1 MPVDH
6 PFWEAHYPPNGWGCK
21 CRVRAITQAEYG
33 RLQGSGR
40 YSTEA
45 PATKHK
51 PWVNKRT
58 GEVERV
64 AEGVHPAFNYHIGK
78 HRRLE
83 SHSLIRDKVNA
94 STSDLALG
102 TVSSLVASQVFT
114 DWFQQ
119 PAAGSR
125 FVIAALD
132 EDLQR
137 RLGAKQKAV
146 LLSDETLAKQK
157 QHHPELAL
165 DEYRLIPEVVQ
176 KGKVIREKDARLY
189 FFQRQGHLYMAT
201 IKTTEDKA
209 ENYLVTFFRVR
220 PGHMQRKQRRG
231 ELIRDW
237 QRD

>member
-1 MPVDH
+1 MV
-6 PFWEAHYPPNGWGCK
+6 
-21 CRVRAITQAEYG
+21 Q
-33 RLQGSGR
+33 
-40 YSTEA
+40 
-45 PATKHK
+45 
-51 PWVNKRT
+51 
-58 GEVERV
+58 
-64 AEGVHPAFNYHIGK
+64 
-78 HRRLE
+78 
-83 SHSLIRDKVNA
+83 
-94 STSDLALG
+94 
-102 TVSSLVASQVFT
+102 SLVASQVFT

-137 RLGAKQKAV
+137 RLHAQQKAV

-165 DEYRLIPEVVQ
+165 NEYRLIPEIVR
-176 KGKVIREKDARLY
+176 KGRVIREKDARLY

-201 IKTTEDKA
+201 VKATADKA

-220 PGHMQRKQRRG
+220 PEHMRRKQRRG

>member
-1 MPVDH
+1 M
-6 PFWEAHYPPNGWGCK
+6 N
-21 CRVRAITQAEYG
+21 
-33 RLQGSGR
+33 
-40 YSTEA
+40 
-45 PATKHK
+45 K
-51 PWVNKRT
+51 PLD
-58 GEVERV
+58 
-64 AEGVHPAFNYHIGK
+64 YHIGK
-78 HRRLE
+78 HRQLE
-83 SHSLIRDKVNA
+83 SHSLILDKVNA

-102 TVSSLVASQVFT
+102 MVQSLVASQVFT

-157 QHHPELAL
+157 KHHPELAL
-165 DEYRLIPEVVQ
+165 NEYRLIPEIVR

-201 IKTTEDKA
+201 VKATEDKA

-220 PGHMQRKQRRG
+220 PEHMQRKQRRG

>member
-1 MPVDH
+1 ML
-6 PFWEAHYPPNGWGCK
+6 
-21 CRVRAITQAEYG
+21 RAALCHGTRSRSIQEIVVLG
-33 RLQGSGR
+33 
-40 YSTEA
+40 
-45 PATKHK
+45 
-51 PWVNKRT
+51 KR
-58 GEVERV
+58 RQ
-64 AEGVHPAFNYHIGK
+64 
-78 HRRLE
+78 LE

-94 STSDLALG
+94 STSNLALG

-119 PAAGSR
+119 PATGSR

-137 RLGAKQKAV
+137 RLGAQQKAV

-165 DEYRLIPEVVQ
+165 DEYRLIPEVVR

-189 FFQRQGHLYMAT
+189 FFQRQGHLYMAA
-201 IKTTEDKA
+201 IKATEDKA

-220 PGHMQRKQRRG
+220 RGHMQRKQRRG

-237 QRD
+237 QKD

>member
-1 MPVDH
+1 M
-6 PFWEAHYPPNGWGCK
+6 
-21 CRVRAITQAEYG
+21 
-33 RLQGSGR
+33 
-40 YSTEA
+40 
-45 PATKHK
+45 
-51 PWVNKRT
+51 NKSLD
-58 GEVERV
+58 
-64 AEGVHPAFNYHIGK
+64 YHIGK
-78 HRRLE
+78 HRQPE

-102 TVSSLVASQVFT
+102 TVRSLVASQVFT
-114 DWFQQ
+114 DWFRQ

-137 RLGAKQKAV
+137 RLGARQKAV

-165 DEYRLIPEVVQ
+165 NEYRLIPEIVR

-201 IKTTEDKA
+201 VKATENKA

-220 PGHMQRKQRRG
+220 PEHMRRKQRRG

>member
-1 MPVDH
+1 MQSSSSVLAFLGRKQLKPAFDYRDVWQEEHH
-6 PFWEAHYPPNGWGCK
+6 PHFTVAKAMRLDILEAIY
-21 CRVRAITQAEYG
+21 QAVIDA
-33 RLQGSGR
+33 S
-40 YSTEA
+40 
-45 PATKHK
+45 
-51 PWVNKRT
+51 
-58 GEVERV
+58 
-64 AEGVHPAFNYHIGK
+64 AEGQTL
-78 HRRLE
+78 RQLQQ
-83 SHSLIRDKVNA
+83 SLTPVLQKKGWWDVKPLRDPLTGDMVEA
-94 STSDLALG
+94 QL
-102 TVSSLVASQVFT
+102 
-114 DWFQQ
+114 
-119 PAAGSR
+119 GSR

-132 EDLQR
+132 KDLKR

-165 DEYRLIPEVVQ
+165 DEYRLIPEAVQ

-201 IKTTEDKA
+201 IKATEDKA

-220 PGHMQRKQRRG
+220 PVHMQRKQRRG